1 MHNPNTFF
9 PMNSM
14 LGLDKSDNLSLSLD
28 GPAKYM
34 PDRNMGNGVYTSAVY
49 DQLVDKQINVDN
61 GVTKRIYKC
70 QSIIDKIFVELD
82 NIEQSSIKYPKGF
95 PTIFR
100 KLYCSVLGELL
111 QKCIEIRNIVNNEI
125 FFGEHIV
132 DFTDL
137 TITIR
142 LVYQNEYSING
153 LKDSLNEIQQQL
165 NYIKICYAPLY
176 KDKVQDKLL
185 ND

>member
-14 LGLDKSDNLSLSLD
+14 IGLDTYSDSLSLD

-34 PDRNMGNGVYTSAVY
+34 PDRNMGNGVYSSMAY
-49 DQLVDKQINVDN
+49 ERLVDKHINIDN
-61 GVTKRIYKC
+61 GITKRICKC
-70 QSIIDKIFVELD
+70 QALIDKIFAELD

-95 PTIFR
+95 PTIFQ

-125 FFGEHIV
+125 FFGERIV
-132 DFTDL
+132 GFPDL
-137 TITIR
+137 TSTIR
-142 LVYQNEYSING
+142 LVYQDEYSING
-153 LKDSLNEIQQQL
+153 LRDSLKSIQQQL

-176 KDKVQDKLL
+176 KDKVQDKFL